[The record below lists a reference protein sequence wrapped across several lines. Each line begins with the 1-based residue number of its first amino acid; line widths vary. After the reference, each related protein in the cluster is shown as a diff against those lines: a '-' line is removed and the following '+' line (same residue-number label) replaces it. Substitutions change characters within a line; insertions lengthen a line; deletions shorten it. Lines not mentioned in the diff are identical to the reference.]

1 MICVASMLGAYACRA
16 LTSLSL
22 MHPISIAPPVPRA
35 RVHSCRG
42 HRRSRRLPTAGSL
55 PSLDRAHAALSQ
67 APGSR
72 GRSPLREPPLVP
84 QCSRPEGRSCQSNFM
99 AIGQCSERRSE
110 PCPPQ
115 RSFQKVSRVSQ
126 ALSFAIIFRPDES
139 CPQLILSS
147 SSSLVALVQ
156 YMVSSHRRGLCV
168 QADSTRTDVSSH
180 TQRGQECPAAPDA
193 DNGVQQSQARRG
205 QWCPA
210 VIPSA
215 ARSVQQHPARTD
227 VSRSSSGEPGLGGH
241 TARSRSGRS
250 GITFRRQLSEPAS
263 WRPAEPATGVSGIT
277 PGACSVSHPLD

>member
-205 QWCPA
+205 QRCPA
-210 VIPSA
+210 VPSPTRTMVSSCHTQRGQECPA
-215 ARSVQQHPARTD
+215 A
-227 VSRSSSGEPGLGGH
+227 SGEDRCVPLQLWGAGPRWSH
-241 TARSRSGRS
+241 
-250 GITFRRQLSEPAS
+250 RQVAVGAFGDYFPSPA
-263 WRPAEPATGVSGIT
+263 
-277 PGACSVSHPLD
+277 L